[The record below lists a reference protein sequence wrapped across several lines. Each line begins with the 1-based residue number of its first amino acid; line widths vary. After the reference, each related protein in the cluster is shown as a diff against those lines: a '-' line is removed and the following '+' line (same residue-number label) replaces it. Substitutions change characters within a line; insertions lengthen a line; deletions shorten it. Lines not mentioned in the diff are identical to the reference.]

1 MVHDSMAQE
10 AQTDEIGHTPP
21 RLSFVEGLAS
31 YWRPGA
37 EDWVAAQVNTA
48 LAPGDQLYVEGE
60 GNLEL
65 QIGSQAF
72 VRSGPDT
79 QIGLESQE
87 PDFLQFRV
95 TAGRIALDMRAMGSG
110 QMVAVETPHAAFRV
124 DIEGYFRLDVDDA
137 KTTLSTHRAGRGTLV
152 TESGETIPVGTNTS
166 VTIHGAPNA
175 HITSRTA
182 PPLDDWDQWNY
193 ARTDQYIDSVS
204 GSESARYVSSDVYGL
219 SDLDRY
225 GTWRVL
231 PTYGPVWMP
240 RGFAAGWVP
249 YSTGAWVRD
258 PFYGWTWVDSAP
270 WGWAPYHYGRW
281 VYVNSYWCWAP
292 GPRIVR
298 PPYAPA
304 LVAFFGVPG
313 VQVSV
318 GIGAS
323 SVGWVSLGWGE
334 PLIPWWG
341 RPGFIH
347 RPWWGGW
354 AGPRYVNNRAV
365 HHHTVVNVQNIN
377 VYRNTKIRN
386 GMVVVHR
393 DHFGRGP
400 IDKAHRVKTDT
411 HRLRPL
417 HAAPR
422 VSTSSAGFVPSRQH
436 GPRPP
441 DKYVKRPVVDYRR
454 AHSPAKPA
462 IAKPHNNGRRD
473 RTTVHPPSAE
483 PPRPATASGRSPEA
497 VKTNH
502 GRGEPSRMD
511 RPRTPRIT
519 SPDDRRQPPVR
530 PSRTPEMRTPPPRTS
545 PAASPNVRQQ
555 PPETSGPRVTRT
567 PQTARPQSGTLRFYR
582 KEDSK
587 TGSGEKKRRPNTRR
601 VARMYPGPGQS
612 VPSSAGRNALQ
623 RLRPGRSRTLRCVGV
638 TPSGGLSTTCG
649 ATRAALLYLNKDGR
663 HLFNKKNLGAKIV
676 GMIDR
681 ETPTGMR
688 PLHARVGVPGGVHRT
703 IMAMLA
709 AGDSL
714 EKHQALP
721 LRQPSGSGRN
731 SRPSDGTSCS
741 GSDDNRGTDSDR
753 LPDCIHGA
761 VGHRDAAVCPV
772 IRLFQ
777 PG

>member
-1 MVHDSMAQE
+1 MRATMTFMLAMAFFLALPGMPMVHESMAQE

-21 RLSFVEGLAS
+21 RLSFIEGRAS

-37 EDWVAAQVNTA
+37 DDWVAAQINTA

-60 GNLEL
+60 GRLEL
-65 QIGSQAF
+65 QIGSRAF

-87 PDFLQFRV
+87 PDFLQFRL
-95 TAGRIALDMRAMGSG
+95 TTGRIALDLREMGSG
-110 QMVAVETPHAAFRV
+110 WMVAVETPHAAFKV
-124 DIEGYFRLDVDDA
+124 DTEGYFRLDVDEA
-137 KTTLSTHRAGRGTLV
+137 QTTLSTHRAGRGTLV
-152 TESGETIPVGTNTS
+152 TESGETIPVGANTS
-166 VTIHGAPNA
+166 VTIQGGPNA

-193 ARTDQYIDSVS
+193 ARTDEYIDSLS
-204 GSESARYVSSDVYGL
+204 SSESARYVSSDVYGL

-225 GTWRVL
+225 GTWRVV

-240 RGFAAGWVP
+240 RGVAAGWVP
-249 YSTGAWVRD
+249 YSIGAWVRD
-258 PFYGWTWVDSAP
+258 PFYGWTWVDSTP

-298 PPYAPA
+298 PLYAPA
-304 LVAFFGVPG
+304 LVAFFGAPG
-313 VQVSV
+313 IQVSV

-400 IDKAHRVKTDT
+400 IGKAHRVKADT

-422 VSTSSAGFVPSRQH
+422 VTASSAGFVPSRQH

-441 DKYVKRPVVDYRR
+441 EKYVKRPVVDYRR

-462 IAKPHNNGRRD
+462 IAKPPHSDSRRD
-473 RTTVHPPSAE
+473 RTTVHSPSPA
-483 PPRPATASGRSPEA
+483 PRRPAAASGRSPEA

-519 SPDDRRQPPVR
+519 SPDDKRQPPVR
-530 PSRTPEMRTPPPRTS
+530 PSRTPEMRTPPRTP
-545 PAASPNVRQQ
+545 PATSPNVRQQ
-555 PPETSGPRVTRT
+555 PSETHGPRVTRT
-567 PQTARPQSGTLRFYR
+567 PATTRPQSGPPKFDK
-582 KEDSK
+582 KEDSR
-587 TGSGEKKRRPNTRR
+587 TGSGNNKEAPQYTPARPDVSRTRPQRAIERAPERIAAPSARPVPASPVRGPDAIRRPLNDMRGNEGNR
-601 VARMYPGPGQS
+601 VVPEREGP
-612 VPSSAGRNALQ
+612 PSFQQKEPRNE
-623 RLRPGRSRTLRCVGV
+623 
-638 TPSGGLSTTCG
+638 
-649 ATRAALLYLNKDGR
+649 
-663 HLFNKKNLGAKIV
+663 NLGDYRSGDANRNEAPSRQ
-676 GMIDR
+676 GRGSWRGAPDNH
-681 ETPTGMR
+681 GN
-688 PLHARVGVPGGVHRT
+688 GGRW
-703 IMAMLA
+703 
-709 AGDSL
+709 
-714 EKHQALP
+714 
-721 LRQPSGSGRN
+721 R
-731 SRPSDGTSCS
+731 
-741 GSDDNRGTDSDR
+741 
-753 LPDCIHGA
+753 
-761 VGHRDAAVCPV
+761 
-772 IRLFQ
+772 
-777 PG
+777 